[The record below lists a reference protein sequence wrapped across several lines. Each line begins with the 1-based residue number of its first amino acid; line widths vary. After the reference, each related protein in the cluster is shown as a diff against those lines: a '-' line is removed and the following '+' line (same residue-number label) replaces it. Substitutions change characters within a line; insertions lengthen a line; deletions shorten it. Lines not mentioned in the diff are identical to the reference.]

1 MFSINICHLHSTLY
15 DNLDQILPWAQ
26 QTPQEG
32 LLFIIYVFSVG
43 FFCFFFSLKS
53 YSALA
58 IGILNSK
65 TPHYCLV
72 WCTPHQTFNRI
83 LCTVLQEV
91 RLLLNVFEY
100 LLWEIYICSKL
111 DFHPLTSLQALQ
123 HCYSHMTP
131 LLSCQKK
138 PFLTFSLDS
147 VVFWKAQFSLHCS
160 QATGAPYFF
169 SELKH
174 LREHYFLDFWEELSL
189 SRKTILPSQQIF
201 PLCKSHL

>member
-1 MFSINICHLHSTLY
+1 MSPTDPPRRIVIHHLHIFS
-15 DNLDQILPWAQ
+15 W
-26 QTPQEG
+26 
-32 LLFIIYVFSVG
+32 LFL
-43 FFCFFFSLKS
+43 FFFFTQKLFSTSNWHFKLKDTTLLS
-53 YSALA
+53 FMMHTHIKLSIEFCAQFYKKLDYYLTYLS
-58 IGILNSK
+58 
-65 TPHYCLV
+65 
-72 WCTPHQTFNRI
+72 TFCEKFI
-83 LCTVLQEV
+83 
-91 RLLLNVFEY
+91 F
-100 LLWEIYICSKL
+100 CSKL

-174 LREHYFLDFWEELSL
+174 LREHYFLDF
-189 SRKTILPSQQIF
+189 
-201 PLCKSHL
+201 

>member
-43 FFCFFFSLKS
+43 FFGFFFSLKS
-53 YSALA
+53 YSAIA

-65 TPHYCLV
+65 KPHYCLV

-123 HCYSHMTP
+123 HCYSHMKHFYLVKRNLFWPFPLT
-131 LLSCQKK
+131 LLSSGKHSSACTVHKLQEHHTS
-138 PFLTFSLDS
+138 FLNSNT
-147 VVFWKAQFSLHCS
+147 
-160 QATGAPYFF
+160 
-169 SELKH
+169 
-174 LREHYFLDFWEELSL
+174 
-189 SRKTILPSQQIF
+189 
-201 PLCKSHL
+201 